1 MCSVICSGDFP
12 VTANFLLKQKISRF
26 APSSMNF
33 LVTNSVVE
41 RISGLVGGAGFA
53 KVPKAM
59 THGHSAGQKGADP
72 KKMLGQNG
80 RVVGGL
86 DSRRAP
92 KKWGMD
98 MKQTPWIFRIDMNF

>member
-1 MCSVICSGDFP
+1 MICSGEFP
-12 VTANFLLKQKISRF
+12 LTAHFLLKQKIRF

-53 KVPKAM
+53 QVPKAM

-72 KKMLGQNG
+72 KKMLGQNKN
-80 RVVGGL
+80 L
-86 DSRRAP
+86 
-92 KKWGMD
+92 
-98 MKQTPWIFRIDMNF
+98 